1 MNENIID
8 LCGRYFTEQC
18 KDSES
23 KNEYFLFLFR
33 NKEIEH
39 RIDSLQLY
47 RASLR
52 TMNTSRDSI
61 YFWTIIWSLWFNRLS
76 SPATNTSTF
85 SSHHLRIYSDRP
97 RQAAAVVDNLDK
109 SVRCFLPLRVFT
121 STPVVLVLFWG
132 FFASQNNTTSLDES
146 QPIMSDGDE
155 KDALACVTVRPGLSS
170 LRVPDSMWFSDCPPV
185 SRQPHADTTVHA
197 ADVFIPLSA
206 WNKPYV
212 LLIDSEDSRWG
223 TFSIFFLFS
232 VFFSLSIS
240 LSVSSPI
247 RRSAIKKSWDVWLS
261 CLVVSLVQICL
272 CFRFF

>member
-52 TMNTSRDSI
+52 IMNTSRDSI
-61 YFWTIIWSLWFNRLS
+61 YFLTIIWSFWFNRLS

-185 SRQPHADTTVHA
+185 SHQPHADTTVHT
-197 ADVFIPLSA
+197 ADVLIPLSA

-223 TFSIFFLFS
+223 TFSNLFLFS
-232 VFFSLSIS
+232 VFFFFEH
-240 LSVSSPI
+240 
-247 RRSAIKKSWDVWLS
+247 
-261 CLVVSLVQICL
+261 LVVSVITYSQICYKKKL
-272 CFRFF
+272 ACVTFLSCGQSCADLFVF

>member
-1 MNENIID
+1 
-8 LCGRYFTEQC
+8 
-18 KDSES
+18 
-23 KNEYFLFLFR
+23 
-33 NKEIEH
+33 
-39 RIDSLQLY
+39 
-47 RASLR
+47 
-52 TMNTSRDSI
+52 MNTSRDSI

-132 FFASQNNTTSLDES
+132 FLRPKTTQHHWMKVSRSCLTVMKKTHSCASPCALDSPPCASRTACDSPTVLQCPTSLTPTPQS
-146 QPIMSDGDE
+146 TQQMF
-155 KDALACVTVRPGLSS
+155 SS
-170 LRVPDSMWFSDCPPV
+170 LFLSGINRMCCWSTAKTHGEEHFQIFS
-185 SRQPHADTTVHA
+185 
-197 ADVFIPLSA
+197 
-206 WNKPYV
+206 
-212 LLIDSEDSRWG
+212 
-223 TFSIFFLFS
+223 FFQF
-232 VFFSLSIS
+232 FFSLSIS

-272 CFRFF
+272 CFRFFLVSVLWF